1 MSNFLEIS
9 RRTMDTM
16 LSLKILHQR
25 LSAEDI
31 PPLPPAKIFKPKH
44 NLPIL
49 ENYRKPAPQD
59 FWTSFPSNHVQPSK
73 SMVDPHLLKKLALE
87 TGFADIALL
96 DKIHSDLL
104 HGANL
109 GCSGPSRLPSFST
122 NAPSA
127 YEYAQ
132 HVSDAIA
139 DWTTKKFAY
148 GPVPLT
154 HIPAGAKINGMMTK
168 LKPTGA
174 VRIILNLSSPVGNCV
189 NEGINK
195 DDFPTIM
202 SSTTKWLRALHISG
216 KKAKMC
222 KIDWADAYKHI
233 AVRAEDTDLQWFT
246 WLGMAFKELCLIFGC
261 TSSAGIFD
269 RVAKLVVHIA
279 ATRSKFPI
287 NRICQHLDDCCATS
301 PANSDTLELFDATF
315 ADVATTLGIKL
326 APRDDPEKSFGP
338 STKGLVLGIVYD
350 TVTWTWSLNYE
361 KLSRL
366 LHHLKELLIANE
378 IAQVQIWSIVGK
390 IIHILPLIPLGKF
403 NIHHLLDLNSVSLDK
418 NFQVSL
424 TPGFKKQIF
433 FWFSMLR
440 ICSGRGKIINPDKTL
455 PPWAINV
462 YTDAAGG
469 SMESVGLGLGAVTEG
484 WWAYVPWSRAINLNT
499 KSTKGRSIGRA
510 MSALELVGPLLVVSG
525 GYSWTK
531 NHPINIWVDNAASVF
546 IWEKGY
552 SRSCPLSNTLVT
564 AIAQVAAGLG
574 CEVKLSKI
582 SRCSTPLASM
592 ADALSKCS
600 FNKFWNLANK
610 YNISLPIEPSWTP
623 PSLLAWINN
632 PIADDCLG
640 DKILHD
646 LSRRT
651 LVLGI
656 NC

>member
-1 MSNFLEIS
+1 
-9 RRTMDTM
+9 MDLM
-16 LSLKILHQR
+16 LGLKMLHQH
-25 LSAEDI
+25 LSTKDI
-31 PPLPPAKIFKPKH
+31 PQLPPAKIFKPKYH
-44 NLPIL
+44 LPVL
-49 ENYRKPAPQD
+49 EDYRKPAPTD
-59 FWTSFPSNHVQPSK
+59 FWSKFPINLVQPSQ
-73 SMVDPHLLKKLALE
+73 SLVNPHLLKKMALE
-87 TGFADIALL
+87 TGFDNHDVLNAIY
-96 DKIHSDLL
+96 SDLL
-104 HGANL
+104 HGANI
-109 GCSGPSRLPSFST
+109 GCSDSYRRPSFST

-127 YEYAQ
+127 YEFSE
-132 HVSDAIA
+132 HVTDAIA
-139 DWTTKKFAY
+139 DWITKKFAY

-154 HIPAGAKINGMMTK
+154 HVPPGAKINGMMTK

-202 SSTTKWLRALHISG
+202 SSTTKWLRALHLAG
-216 KKAKMC
+216 KNAKMC

-233 AVRAEDTDLQWFT
+233 AVRAEDTDLQWFS

-269 RVAKLVVHIA
+269 RVAKVVVHIA
-279 ATRSKFPI
+279 ATKSNFPT
-287 NRICQHLDDCCATS
+287 NRICQHLDDCCATA
-301 PANSDTLELFDATF
+301 PANSTSLELFDATF
-315 ADVATTLGIKL
+315 ADVAEILGVKL

-350 TVTWTWSLNYE
+350 TVSWTWSLNYE

-366 LHHLKELLIANE
+366 LHHLKELLIADQV
-378 IAQVQIWSIVGK
+378 AQVRIWSIVGK

-403 NIHHLLDLNSVSLDK
+403 NIHHLLELNCVSLER
-418 NFQVSL
+418 NTQISL
-424 TPGFKKQIF
+424 TPGFKKQIY
-433 FWFSMLR
+433 FWFSLLR
-440 ICSGRGKIINPDKTL
+440 ICSGRGKIINPDKGL

-469 SMESVGLGLGAVTEG
+469 SMESVGLGSGAVTEG
-484 WWAYVPWSRAINLNT
+484 WWAYVPWSRAINLN
-499 KSTKGRSIGRA
+499 KPSSTGRSIGRA
-510 MSALELVGPLLVVSG
+510 MSALELVGPLLVVAG
-525 GYSWTK
+525 GYNWTK

-564 AIAQVAAGLG
+564 AIASVAAGLG
-574 CEVKLSKI
+574 CNVKLSKI

-592 ADALSKCS
+592 ADALSKCN
-600 FNKFWNLANK
+600 FHKFWNIAEEN
-610 YNISLPIEPSWTP
+610 NIPLPIEQSWIP

-632 PIADDCLG
+632 PTADDSLG

>member
-1 MSNFLEIS
+1 
-9 RRTMDTM
+9 MDLM
-16 LSLKILHQR
+16 NSLKLLHQR
-25 LSAEDI
+25 LSSEDI

-49 ENYRKPAPQD
+49 KNYRKPAPSE
-59 FWTSFPSNHVQPSK
+59 FWNNFPTNLVQPSK
-73 SMVDPHLLKKLALE
+73 SMVNPHLLKQMALE
-87 TGFADIALL
+87 TKFVDLTLL
-96 DKIHSDLL
+96 NTIHNDLL

-109 GCSGPSRLPSFST
+109 GCNGSSRLPSFST

-127 YEYAQ
+127 FEFAE
-132 HVSDAIA
+132 HVTDAIA

-202 SSTTKWLRALHISG
+202 SSTTKWLRALHLAR
-216 KKAKMC
+216 KNAKMC

-233 AVRAEDTDLQWFT
+233 AVRPEDTDLQWFS

-269 RVAKLVVHIA
+269 RVAKVVVHIA
-279 ATRSKFPI
+279 AAKSKFPT
-287 NRICQHLDDCCATS
+287 NRICQHLDDCCATA
-301 PANSDTLELFDATF
+301 PANSDSLELFDATF
-315 ADVATTLGIKL
+315 AEVAYSLGIKL
-326 APRDDPEKSFGP
+326 APRDDPEKSFSP

-350 TVTWTWSLNYE
+350 TANWTWSLNYE

-366 LHHLKELLIANE
+366 LHHLKELMITDEAP
-378 IAQVQIWSIVGK
+378 QVRIWSIVGK

-418 NFQVSL
+418 NALITL
-424 TPGFKKQIF
+424 TPGFKKQLF

-440 ICSGRGKIINPDKTL
+440 ICSGRGKIMDPDKKL
-455 PPWAINV
+455 PPWTIDV
-462 YTDAAGG
+462 YTDGASG
-469 SMESVGLGLGAVTEG
+469 SMETIGLGLGAVTDG
-484 WWAYVPWSRAINLNT
+484 WWAYVPWSRAININT
-499 KSTKGRSIGRA
+499 TSTTGRSIGRA

-525 GYSWTK
+525 GYAWTK

-564 AIAQVAAGLG
+564 AIAHVAAGLG
-574 CEVKLSKI
+574 CAVKLSKI
-582 SRCSTPLASM
+582 TRCSTPLASM

-600 FNKFWNLANK
+600 FHKFWKIAKENNYNLP
-610 YNISLPIEPSWTP
+610 LEQSWTP

-632 PIADDCLG
+632 PAADDSLG

-651 LVLGI
+651 LVLGL
-656 NC
+656 NF